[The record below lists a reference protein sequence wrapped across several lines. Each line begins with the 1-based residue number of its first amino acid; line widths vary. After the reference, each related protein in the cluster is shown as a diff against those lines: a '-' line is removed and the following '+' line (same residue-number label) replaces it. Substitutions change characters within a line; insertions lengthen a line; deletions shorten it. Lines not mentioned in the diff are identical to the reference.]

1 MQQTLR
7 PVSIGLFLGL
17 CTILFGIFWAMY
29 LTVKHEQIHASLE
42 ERGRAALAGKFVIA
56 PPAGAGRVHAHK
68 ADAKD
73 GEEKAAG
80 GMDHGKTDT
89 GNHHGGDLTKEAHE
103 RLTRGHIHAMGLGIL
118 SITLSVAL
126 SFLNMPARMKTLS
139 SACIGVGGLFY
150 PFAWII
156 MGFRTTALGAEA
168 AAQSV
173 LPIVVLSVFLVI
185 AAILLTLVYL
195 IKGLTK
201 TA

>member
-17 CTILFGIFWAMY
+17 CAILFGIFWAMY

-42 ERGRAALAGKFVIA
+42 ERGRAALEEKFVIA
-56 PPAGAGRVHAHK
+56 PPGGAGHEHGGAKTEAGAAHET
-68 ADAKD
+68 
-73 GEEKAAG
+73 GHMGGAG
-80 GMDHGKTDT
+80 HGNALMD
-89 GNHHGGDLTKEAHE
+89 EAHE

-126 SFLNMPARMKTLS
+126 SFLNVPARMKTLS
-139 SACIGVGGLFY
+139 SACMGVGGLFY

-168 AAQSV
+168 AAKSV
-173 LPIVVLSVFLVI
+173 MPIVAFSVFLVF
-185 AAILLTLVYL
+185 AAILLTLIYL

-201 TA
+201 SQ